1 MSVIQQMQQR
11 NAILKKGLLMELEC
25 EKELLE
31 TFGKKKVFF
40 LFLVLAERH
49 DLKLCQQISEKGI
62 GACRGVC

>member
-31 TFGKKKVFF
+31 TFGKKSV
-40 LFLVLAERH
+40 FLVSGTSRT
-49 DLKLCQQISEKGI
+49 S
-62 GACRGVC
+62 

>member
-11 NAILKKGLLMELEC
+11 NDTLKKGLLMELEC

-31 TFGKKKVFF
+31 TFGKKVFF
-40 LFLVLAERH
+40 LFLVLAECH

>member
-11 NAILKKGLLMELEC
+11 NDTLKKGLLMELEC

-31 TFGKKKVFF
+31 TFGKKVFF
-40 LFLVLAERH
+40 LFLVLAECH
-49 DLKLCQQISEKGI
+49 DLKLRQQISEKGI